1 MKRKKTLK
9 GISLMEVVI
18 SIAVYGVI
26 SLLLAEIM
34 GCVNNMMTF
43 TNHLSERIAV
53 EGKIADNQETSAS
66 STRGVVV
73 SCHLD
78 GYGHNKKF
86 ELNDAVLEYS
96 PSGATTMSDSESAVH
111 FRYMNY
117 QHHDTP
123 MGSLGESPFQLNLNM
138 SRDLRNFKALPEYAT
153 KGVVGIKK
161 IEVTTVNNFIDKLP
175 ANLLVD
181 KNGNNVSTL
190 TYGSDE
196 GQDEYDFQDFI
207 DAYTD
212 GETNNLLTINLAYDW
227 INPEVDVIIKFYPEF
242 DSSYTMEDS
251 AKDQPYAI
259 WNLDVHEHYKTTG
272 VDEKWYYYLFAN
284 YSFDGYNVKAVDS
297 SAPTLIPNP
306 SSPT

>member
-9 GISLMEVVI
+9 GVSLMEVVI

-66 STRGVVV
+66 SSRGVVV
-73 SCHLD
+73 SCHLE

-138 SRDLRNFKALPEYAT
+138 SRDLRNFKAFPEYAT

-161 IEVTTVNNFIDKLP
+161 IEVTTVNNFIDRLP

-181 KNGNNVSTL
+181 KNGNSVSTL

-212 GETNNLLTINLAYDW
+212 GGTNNLLQIKLAYDW
-227 INPEVDVIIKFYPEF
+227 VNPQVNVLIKLYPIF
-242 DSSYTMEDS
+242 DSKYNMDASVNG
-251 AKDQPYAI
+251 QPYAELH
-259 WNLDVHEHYKTTG
+259 LDVHEHYRTTG
-272 VDEKWYYYLFAN
+272 VEEKLYYYTFAN
-284 YSFDGYNVKAVDS
+284 YSFDGYTAKGVDG
-297 SAPTLIPNP
+297 SAPTWIPDP

>member
-9 GISLMEVVI
+9 GVSLMEVVV

-66 STRGVVV
+66 SSRGVVV
-73 SCHLD
+73 SCHLE

-123 MGSLGESPFQLNLNM
+123 MGTLGESPFQLNLNM

-161 IEVTTVNNFIDKLP
+161 IEVTTVNNFTDKLP
-175 ANLLVD
+175 VPLLVD
-181 KNGNNVSTL
+181 KNGNSVSTL

-212 GETNNLLTINLAYDW
+212 GGTNNLLQIKLAYDW
-227 INPEVDVIIKFYPEF
+227 VNPEVDVLIKFYPIF
-242 DSSYTMEDS
+242 DSKYNMDASVTG
-251 AKDQPYAI
+251 QPYAVLQ
-259 WNLDVHEHYKTTG
+259 LDVHEHYRTTG
-272 VDEKWYYYLFAN
+272 VEEKLYYYTFAN
-284 YSFDGYNVKAVDS
+284 YSFDGYTPKFVDG
-297 SAPTLIPNP
+297 SAPTWIPDP